1 MHRPSNVPSPIRL
14 AYGAVLCLTSLACMG
29 RTTEI
34 TAYPLYPNP
43 ERQLAS
49 SEVAK
54 LVTATNAPTSGAI
67 IKAVDGRNVA
77 DQEAEAFALLPG
89 CHVVQTTDNLVMASD
104 TITWRGNPGPR
115 VFPLKMKA
123 GRTYVVRL
131 DLIQG
136 MDMSARI
143 SIHVE
148 EQDMQGATTATFDA
162 AKSIDEIKA
171 CQAWRS
177 DVPATP

>member
-1 MHRPSNVPSPIRL
+1 MPFAMRL
-14 AYGAVLCLTSLACMG
+14 AFGAALCLTGLACMG
-29 RTTEI
+29 RATEI
-34 TAYPLYPNP
+34 PTYPLYPNP
-43 ERQLAS
+43 EHQLAS

-67 IKAVDGRNVA
+67 IKTVDGRNVA
-77 DQEAEAFALLPG
+77 DQEAGAFALLPG

-123 GRTYVVRL
+123 GRTYVVKL

-143 SIHVE
+143 SIHAE
-148 EQDMQGATTATFDA
+148 EQDPQGATTATFDA
-162 AKSIDEIKA
+162 AKSLDDIKA

-177 DVPATP
+177 DAPATP